1 MDILKKIFG
10 TKTTRAL
17 KRIRPIVA
25 QINRIEAE
33 YEAKHFTPEDYPR
46 MTAEFKRRLAA
57 KEVTLDGLLP
67 EAFALVK
74 NACRHLVGTTEEVCG
89 HVLTWDMIPF
99 DCQLVGGI
107 VLHQG
112 KIAEMQT
119 GEGKTLVAT
128 LPLYLNALTG
138 KNVQLVTVNDYLA
151 LRDATWMG
159 HLYKFLGLTVGCIQ
173 NHMDSAERRAQYLC
187 DITYGTN
194 SEFGFDY
201 LRDNGMAVQ
210 PEQVVQNGHHFA
222 IVDEVDSIL
231 IDEARTPLI
240 ISGPATV
247 STSGQYIAMN
257 PLVGGI
263 VRIQTQQCNEFIA
276 EAKKCLAAGDEWGC
290 KRRIYQVYHSMPKHK
305 QMLHMFEDATIRKL
319 HEEVEMQMLSEMH
332 RDEARALRA
341 ELFFTIEERTR
352 EVALTDKG
360 CERMNPQD
368 PETFVIPDLASALSV
383 LDGDKDMSPEVKAE
397 RKREVQ
403 AQFMERSARVHVIT
417 QLLRAYCLYE
427 RDVDYVVQDNHVYIV
442 DEFTGRILP
451 GRRWSDGLH
460 QAVEAKEGVEIEKES
475 QTLATITIQNYFRL
489 YEKLAGM
496 TGTAETEARE
506 FKDIYK
512 LDVVTIPTN
521 RPIRRIDGNDQIYR
535 TQREKYKAII
545 EEVRKRH
552 EAGQPVLLGTVT
564 VDTSE
569 VLSRLLK
576 VAKIPH
582 EVLNAKNHAR
592 EAEIVMLAG
601 QPGAVTIA
609 TNMAG
614 RGTDI
619 KLGPGVVTL
628 PQDVVKGNLSLKD
641 KLPGTKDTIQKIL
654 EAHPQGLYVIGSERH
669 ESRRIDRQ
677 LRGRCSRQGDPGGSQ
692 FYISLEDNLMRLFG
706 SQKISGI
713 MLRRGM
719 KEGEVME
726 HRWLNKSVETAQRRV
741 EQQNFAIRKRTL
753 EFDDVMNKQRS
764 IVYELRG
771 TILKGTPETVHG
783 TILDVFNDIVF
794 MQCEQFLSDPK
805 NAAVEDFLA
814 WLSTTF
820 PVMVTPEE
828 LKPFLGEPGKA
839 ADFVFGLVKE
849 AYEAKCASEDP
860 VVLPHMERGVF
871 LQCID
876 REWQDYLRAMDD
888 LRHSV
893 NLRSYGQ
900 RDPLVEYKREAF
912 NMFEN
917 LMNSIKLGVA
927 NMEFRAHTELAVR
940 RMMAAAAAARA
951 QRADA
956 EQVEHPLEALAEEVM
971 PGAVPVEAAPE
982 PVQGTEPATAAE
994 RVEEDKPKS
1003 AMDVFASMMSQV
1015 SGREVRVVQGPPR
1028 GGQPLIGRNDPC
1040 PCGSGKKYKKCCGK
1054 GQF

>member
-713 MLRRGM
+713 MLRLGM

-771 TILKGTPETVHG
+771 TVLKGTPETVHG

-982 PVQGTEPATAAE
+982 PVQGTGPATAAE